1 MANLPQRSQEH
12 IQWGKVVCSIKDV
25 GKHQHNMQKNE
36 NKPLSYTI
44 CINSKCLKELN
55 IRSETIKLWEENI
68 GSELLNTGLGSHF
81 LASTSK
87 AKVTKAKV
95 S

>member
-25 GKHQHNMQKNE
+25 GKNQHNMQKNE
-36 NKPLSYTI
+36 TKPLSYTI

-55 IRSETIKLWEENI
+55 IRSETIKL
-68 GSELLNTGLGSHF
+68 
-81 LASTSK
+81 
-87 AKVTKAKV
+87 
-95 S
+95 